1 MEEIRP
7 DIKFENN
14 YIRIVYEVI
23 TANLRTNKK
32 IIEKEINYILIKI
45 SGLKKKPGSLKDNL
59 ALVKSLIKK
68 AKDLQ
73 DKVYIII
80 YKIE

>member
-23 TANLRTNKK
+23 TSNLRTNKK
-32 IIEKEINYILIKI
+32 IVEKEINNIVSKVTN
-45 SGLKKKPGSLKDNL
+45 LKKKPGNIKDNIANVKL
-59 ALVKSLIKK
+59 LVRKSKE
-68 AKDLQ
+68 LQ
-73 DKVYIII
+73 EKV
-80 YKIE
+80 KILYLY